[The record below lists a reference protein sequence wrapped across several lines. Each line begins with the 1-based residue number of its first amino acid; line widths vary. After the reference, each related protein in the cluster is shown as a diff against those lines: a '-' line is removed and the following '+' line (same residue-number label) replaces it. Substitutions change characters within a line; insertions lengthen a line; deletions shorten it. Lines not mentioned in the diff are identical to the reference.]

1 MRSGV
6 VGRFRC
12 FLCVT
17 LEQRILGALRAGTR
31 LLQMRF
37 RLLRAETQPTGE
49 RDGDEHAF
57 YAQFNKIAVIRHAV
71 LAYENDRAVA
81 CGAFKEFVPGTMEVK
96 RMFTRPEAR
105 GKRIAALVLAE
116 LEQWVA
122 ETGNGICVLE
132 TGRRQPEAIA
142 LYTRCGYRQIPNYG
156 QYEGKYNSVCFE
168 KKLA

>member
-1 MRSGV
+1 MQQTTIKLIRTDSGHPDFV
-6 VGRFRC
+6 KLVK
-12 FLCVT
+12 
-17 LEQRILGALRAGTR
+17 
-31 LLQMRF
+31 LLD
-37 RLLRAETQPTGE
+37 AELAE

-57 YAQFNKIAVIRHAV
+57 YARFNKIAVIRHAV

-81 CGAFKEFVPGTMEVK
+81 CGAFKEFAPGTMEVK
-96 RMFTRPEAR
+96 SMFTRPEAR
-105 GKRIAALVLAE
+105 GKGIAALVLAE